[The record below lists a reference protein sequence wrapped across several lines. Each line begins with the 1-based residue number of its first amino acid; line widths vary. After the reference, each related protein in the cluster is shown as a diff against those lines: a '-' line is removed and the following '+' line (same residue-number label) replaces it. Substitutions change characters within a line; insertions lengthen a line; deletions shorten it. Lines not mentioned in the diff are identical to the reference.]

1 MNPGG
6 GLGADIPRPGG
17 GRGMVE
23 DGAGAEAFIGKEV
36 LKPEKQRVWTLND
49 AVPTLK
55 NSSQGFNYKT
65 NTAVFKQNAYL
76 WGIYTVL
83 Q

>member
-36 LKPEKQRVWTLND
+36 LKPEKQRE
-49 AVPTLK
+49 
-55 NSSQGFNYKT
+55 
-65 NTAVFKQNAYL
+65 
-76 WGIYTVL
+76 
-83 Q
+83 

>member
-6 GLGADIPRPGG
+6 GLGADIPSPGG

-36 LKPEKQRVWTLND
+36 LKPEKQRDREL
-49 AVPTLK
+49 
-55 NSSQGFNYKT
+55 
-65 NTAVFKQNAYL
+65 
-76 WGIYTVL
+76 
-83 Q
+83 